1 MIFFKDGF
9 VTFFTN
15 LGEKVKITKTKLEE
29 SWHTFK
35 GYLSPPPKQETSQK
49 HVEKIHHVYDHKG
62 DVLYPQ
68 EKGHINPAEFW

>member
-35 GYLSPPPKQETSQK
+35 GYLSPPPNKK
-49 HVEKIHHVYDHKG
+49 PHKNMSRKFIMFMIIKVMFYTPKKR
-62 DVLYPQ
+62 D
-68 EKGHINPAEFW
+68 I